1 MIHASAQTD
10 HPIKQGLWGAFE
22 VFIDTI
28 VVCTLTCLVIIITG
42 VWNSGATGAT
52 LTLNAFATGMGS
64 ASKIFIASGIFLFGV
79 TTSSGW
85 YAYYEI
91 ILRHLMKSSPKVKD
105 GILKFYKIF
114 YPVPGFLMVLA
125 ATTIGMPGATVWL
138 FADFTTAIPTFI
150 NIAVLLS
157 LSGTFF
163 KLFKDYK
170 TKYILKEEVKPE
182 DKIKIFYEEE

>member
-1 MIHASAQTD
+1 MEVLL
-10 HPIKQGLWGAFE
+10 IKQGLWGAFE
-22 VFIDTI
+22 VFVDTM
-28 VVCTLTCLVIIITG
+28 VVCTLTCLVIVITG
-42 VWNSGATGAT
+42 IWNSGATGAT
-52 LTLNAFATGMGS
+52 LTLSAFETGMGS
-64 ASKIFIASGIFLFGV
+64 ASKIFIAVGIFLFGV

-91 ILRHLMKSSPKVKD
+91 ILRYLMKLSPKLKD
-105 GILKFYKIF
+105 SILKFYRIF
-114 YPVPGFLMVLA
+114 YPVPGFIMVVM

-150 NIAVLLS
+150 NIVVILS

-170 TKYILKEEVKPE
+170 TRYILKKEVAEE
-182 DKIKIFYEEE
+182 DKIPVFYEDKNR

>member
-1 MIHASAQTD
+1 
-10 HPIKQGLWGAFE
+10 
-22 VFIDTI
+22 
-28 VVCTLTCLVIIITG
+28 
-42 VWNSGATGAT
+42 
-52 LTLNAFATGMGS
+52 MGS
-64 ASKIFIASGIFLFGV
+64 ASKIFIAVGIFLFGV

-91 ILRHLMKSSPKVKD
+91 ILRHLMKSSPKLKD
-105 GILKFYKIF
+105 SILKFYRIF
-114 YPVPGFLMVLA
+114 YPVPGFIMVVM

-150 NIAVLLS
+150 NIAVILS

-170 TKYILKEEVKPE
+170 TKYILKKEVAEE
-182 DKIKIFYEEE
+182 DKIPVFYEDKNR